1 MKVLYHILYSFIWL
15 LSLLPLSVL
24 YLISDVVAFVL
35 YHVVKYRR
43 GIVRKNLTNSFPEKS
58 EEEITKIEKDFYLY
72 LCDTFIEAFK
82 MVNMSEKE
90 FTQRMKFTNTELADR
105 INQEGRSII
114 ALMAHCG
121 NWEWISYINAF
132 LPYCQVGCLYRPQKN
147 KNFDQLFVD
156 LRQLHGTVAIPKND
170 VLRFVINSLKEKK
183 TFLLGVLAD
192 QTPSKNNLHYWT
204 TFLNQETPFLN
215 GMERIAKKQDLAVI
229 YFDIKRIK
237 RGYYECDLVLISEHA
252 KDAPEHEITDRYVEL
267 LEKNIQR
274 SPQCWLWSHKRWKY
288 NFDDATPNAVFR
300 QRK

>member
-1 MKVLYHILYSFIWL
+1 
-15 LSLLPLSVL
+15 
-24 YLISDVVAFVL
+24 
-35 YHVVKYRR
+35 
-43 GIVRKNLTNSFPEKS
+43 
-58 EEEITKIEKDFYLY
+58 
-72 LCDTFIEAFK
+72 
-82 MVNMSEKE
+82 
-90 FTQRMKFTNTELADR
+90 
-105 INQEGRSII
+105 
-114 ALMAHCG
+114 
-121 NWEWISYINAF
+121 
-132 LPYCQVGCLYRPQKN
+132 VGCLYRPQKN

>member
-1 MKVLYHILYSFIWL
+1 MKVLYYILYSFIWL

-58 EEEITKIEKDFYLY
+58 EEEITQIEKDFYLY

-147 KNFDQLFVD
+147 KSFDQLFVD

-288 NFDDATPNAVFR
+288 SFDDATPNAVFR